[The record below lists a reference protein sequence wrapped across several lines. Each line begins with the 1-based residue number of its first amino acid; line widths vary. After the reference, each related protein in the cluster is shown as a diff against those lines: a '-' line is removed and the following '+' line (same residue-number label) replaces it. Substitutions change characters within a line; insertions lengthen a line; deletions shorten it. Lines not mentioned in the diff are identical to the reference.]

1 MCNRKKVRTLKIIVV
16 EICDANMLNTIDVEK
31 IIEGEFPEVAV
42 IINQCLSF
50 CGLCRSVPF
59 AIVNNKRVFGKT
71 PEECLEKIR
80 AQIKKELAIYRE

>member
-1 MCNRKKVRTLKIIVV
+1 MKIIVV
-16 EICDANMLNTIDVEK
+16 EVCDANVLNNLDVEK

-59 AIVNNKRVFGKT
+59 AIVNNKRIFGKT
-71 PEECLEKIR
+71 PEECLDKIR
-80 AQIKKELAIYRE
+80 TEIKKELAIFQD